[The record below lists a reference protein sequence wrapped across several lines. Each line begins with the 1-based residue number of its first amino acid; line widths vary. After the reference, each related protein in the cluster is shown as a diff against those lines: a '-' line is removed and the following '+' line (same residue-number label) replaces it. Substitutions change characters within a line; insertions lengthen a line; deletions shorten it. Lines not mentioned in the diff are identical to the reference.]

1 MTFNIKLC
9 RFHIES
15 LAARNLAQFIKPSF
29 SQIKHVFACVSS
41 DGLLEMM
48 HSHTGCIC
56 LAFHH
61 YVFSNVSSNDLP
73 ERMQSHIGCICLT
86 FLHCVFSN
94 VSSNCLPERM
104 HSHTG
109 CICLTFLHHVF
120 SNVSS
125 NYLNNRMHSR
135 IGYMCTD
142 VSPQVAYIS
151 IFIAT
156 LVAALKK

>member
-61 YVFSNVSSNDLP
+61 YVFSNVSSNGLH
-73 ERMQSHIGCICLT
+73 ERMHSHIGCICLT
-86 FLHCVFSN
+86 FLQCVFSC
-94 VSSNCLPERM
+94 VSSNYLHVM
-104 HSHTG
+104 IHSRTG
-109 CICLTFLHHVF
+109 CICLTIVT
-120 SNVSS
+120 SNIVHKMCAFKRV
-125 NYLNNRMHSR
+125 LKLTSR
-135 IGYMCTD
+135 EE
-142 VSPQVAYIS
+142 A
-151 IFIAT
+151 
-156 LVAALKK
+156 